1 MGRQKRKK
9 LINFRKS
16 LISIM
21 VGMSIISIMILGLI
35 VVFLTKN
42 STNKNYESSSKVL
55 IEIAEDKINNAIL
68 SYERIIE
75 TIIEHCEFTGDY
87 KDTLIRE
94 INILKDSHDSVLNIY
109 FSSQEDGSF
118 VQVLDTKLP
127 ENFDPREISWYKS
140 TVETEG
146 YGTDG
151 PYSDELT
158 GEFTYSIHKAVR
170 KDDVLLGVLSIDVS
184 LDNLSKEL
192 SKIRYGDNGELIIA
206 SVDGNILAGS
216 NKEKIGTEE
225 VLEYSVWETILN
237 NEFGKENFNYNK
249 DKYITYYDTVENTG
263 WKVMV
268 KEMNRE
274 LRKTERIIFIFT
286 AMAIIILSIL
296 AAYTSSKFSN
306 KIYSNLKIIRE
317 SMEDIANGKFKGN
330 DIAIN
335 SVIKE
340 FNSLEHSFND
350 MKNNVGKFIGGVGEA
365 VDIVNSNTDI
375 ASEMTGN
382 ITESIIQVTNT
393 INEISTGTIESSK
406 SLDIIIDNVDSLSQ
420 AMESIKNIIKD
431 VNNMAIETND
441 FGDNGIYIVKD
452 LMVKSHET
460 KVSTEEV
467 SKVVV
472 QVSDSITKISDIN
485 SAISNITE
493 QTNLLALNAAIEA
506 ARAGESGKGF
516 AVVAEEIRKLAEET
530 AESAKEIDFIIE
542 DITRQSREIVNRVDE
557 TSKIVNNQD
566 EFVIKVEDIFTK
578 IVSSINN
585 LTKNVS
591 EVNNN
596 VEDVINMKNGV
607 AMQVTNLSSI
617 LEETAAGT
625 EEVSSSAEEVTEST
639 KNFKE
644 TFEKLKETTDE
655 LSEEMK
661 KFEC

>member
-9 LINFRKS
+9 LINFKKS
-16 LISIM
+16 LISMM

-42 STNKNYESSSKVL
+42 STNKNYESNSKVL

-109 FSSQEDGSF
+109 FSSQEDGSLI
-118 VQVLDTKLP
+118 QLLDVELP
-127 ENFDPREISWYKS
+127 EDFDPRERSWYKGA
-140 TVETEG
+140 VETEG

-151 PYSDELT
+151 PYIDELT

-206 SVDGNILAGS
+206 SVDGDILAGS
-216 NKEKIGTEE
+216 NKEKIGTQEA
-225 VLEYSVWETILN
+225 LEYSVWETILDN
-237 NEFGKENFNYNK
+237 DFGKENFNYNG
-249 DKYITYYDTVENTG
+249 DKYVTYYDTAENTG
-263 WKVMV
+263 WKVMI

-274 LRKTERIIFIFT
+274 LRNTERAIFIFT
-286 AMAIIILSIL
+286 AMVIGILSIL
-296 AAYTSSKFSN
+296 AAYISSKFSN

-317 SMEDIANGKFKGN
+317 NMEDIANGKFKGN

-335 SVIKE
+335 SVIQE

-365 VDIVNSNTDI
+365 VDVVNTNTDI
-375 ASEMTGN
+375 ASEMTSN

-557 TSKIVNNQD
+557 TSKIVNDQD
-566 EFVIKVEDIFTK
+566 EFVIKVEDIFAK

>member
-16 LISIM
+16 LISMM

-55 IEIAEDKINNAIL
+55 IEIAEDKINNSIL

-118 VQVLDTKLP
+118 VQLLDVELP
-127 ENFDPREISWYKS
+127 EDFDPRERYWYKGA
-140 TVETEG
+140 VETEG
-146 YGTDG
+146 YDTDG
-151 PYSDELT
+151 PYIDELT
-158 GEFTYSIHKAVR
+158 GDFTYSIHKAVR
-170 KDDVLLGVLSIDVS
+170 KDSVLLGVLSIDVS
-184 LDNLSKEL
+184 LDNLSEEL

-206 SVDGNILAGS
+206 SVDGDILAGS
-216 NKEKIGTEE
+216 NKEKIGTQEA
-225 VLEYSVWETILN
+225 LEYSVWETILDN
-237 NEFGKENFNYNK
+237 DFGKENFNYNG
-249 DKYITYYDTVENTG
+249 DKYVTYYDTVENTG
-263 WKVMV
+263 WKVMI
-268 KEMNRE
+268 KEME
-274 LRKTERIIFIFT
+274 KDLRNTERAIFIFT
-286 AMAIIILSIL
+286 AMAIGILSIL
-296 AAYTSSKFSN
+296 AAYISSKFSN

-335 SVIKE
+335 SVIQE

-365 VDIVNSNTDI
+365 VDVVNTNTDI
-375 ASEMTGN
+375 ASEMTSN

-557 TSKIVNNQD
+557 TSKIVNDQD
-566 EFVIKVEDIFTK
+566 EFVIKVEDIFAK

>member
-1 MGRQKRKK
+1 M
-9 LINFRKS
+9 
-16 LISIM
+16 M
-21 VGMSIISIMILGLI
+21 VGMSIISIIILGLI

-42 STNKNYESSSKVL
+42 STNKNYESNSKVL

-109 FSSQEDGSF
+109 FSSQEDGSLI
-118 VQVLDTKLP
+118 QLLDVELP
-127 ENFDPREISWYKS
+127 EDFDPRERSWYKGA
-140 TVETEG
+140 VETEG

-151 PYSDELT
+151 PYIDELT

-206 SVDGNILAGS
+206 SVDGDILAGS
-216 NKEKIGTEE
+216 NKEKIGTQEA
-225 VLEYSVWETILN
+225 LEYSVWETILDN
-237 NEFGKENFNYNK
+237 DFGKENFNYNG
-249 DKYITYYDTVENTG
+249 DKYVTYYDTVENTG
-263 WKVMV
+263 WKVMI

-274 LRKTERIIFIFT
+274 LRNTERAIFIFT
-286 AMAIIILSIL
+286 AMAIGILSIL
-296 AAYTSSKFSN
+296 AVYISSKFSN

-335 SVIKE
+335 SVIQE

-365 VDIVNSNTDI
+365 VDVVNTNTDI
-375 ASEMTGN
+375 ASEMTSN

-460 KVSTEEV
+460 KVSIEEV

-557 TSKIVNNQD
+557 TSKIVNDQD
-566 EFVIKVEDIFTK
+566 EFVIKVEDIFAK

>member
-127 ENFDPREISWYKS
+127 ENFDPREISWYKG

-151 PYSDELT
+151 PYIDELT

-206 SVDGNILAGS
+206 SVDGSILARS

-286 AMAIIILSIL
+286 AMAIISLSIL

-406 SLDIIIDNVDSLSQ
+406 SLDIIIDKVDSLSQ

>member
-16 LISIM
+16 LISMM
-21 VGMSIISIMILGLI
+21 VGMSIISIIILGLI

-42 STNKNYESSSKVL
+42 STNKNYESNSKVL

-109 FSSQEDGSF
+109 FSSQEDGSLI
-118 VQVLDTKLP
+118 QLLDVELP
-127 ENFDPREISWYKS
+127 EDFDPRERSWYKGA
-140 TVETEG
+140 VETEG

-151 PYSDELT
+151 PYIDELT

-206 SVDGNILAGS
+206 SVDGDILAGS
-216 NKEKIGTEE
+216 NKEKIGTQEA
-225 VLEYSVWETILN
+225 LEYSVWETILDN
-237 NEFGKENFNYNK
+237 DFGKENFNYNG
-249 DKYITYYDTVENTG
+249 DKYVTYYDTVENTG
-263 WKVMV
+263 WKVMI

-274 LRKTERIIFIFT
+274 LRNTERAIFIFT
-286 AMAIIILSIL
+286 AMAIGILSIL
-296 AAYTSSKFSN
+296 AVYISSKFSN
-306 KIYSNLKIIRE
+306 KIYSNLKIIIE

-335 SVIKE
+335 SVIQE

-365 VDIVNSNTDI
+365 VDVVNTNTDI
-375 ASEMTGN
+375 ASEMTSN

-557 TSKIVNNQD
+557 TSKIVNDQD
-566 EFVIKVEDIFTK
+566 EFVIKVEDIFAK